1 MSIEIYM
8 PRLGATMKDGT
19 LTRWLKTEGDSVQKG
34 ESIAEITSEKLTN
47 EIEAPE
53 TGFLDKI
60 IIQEGETVPVATV
73 LAVIS
78 SEVRGSS
85 EPQPGREEEIKT
97 EYTLGLKTVLE
108 VKPLSSL
115 RKVIGERMAESLM
128 NSPQGTMTTRADM
141 TELMALK
148 DQLTAIGKKVT
159 YTDMFVKIVGLA
171 LEKNTLLNSSI
182 ESGKLILY
190 KSINIGVGVGF
201 EDGLLVPVIKNVE
214 QKSLLQISQELKEL
228 SVKVK
233 EKRIT
238 SDEMTGGTFTISN
251 LGMFDVD
258 IITPIINPPEAAIL
272 AIGATRKE
280 VTVLDDESI
289 VVRPMTTL
297 SLTAD
302 HAVMDGIPAVT
313 FLSTIKDIMKNPHE
327 FLN

>member
-1 MSIEIYM
+1 MSIEVHM

-19 LTRWLKTEGDSVQKG
+19 LTRWLKREGDSVQKG

-53 TGFLDKI
+53 AGFLDKI

-78 SEVRGSS
+78 SEAKGSS
-85 EPQPGREEEIKT
+85 EPQSGQKEIKT
-97 EYTLGLKTVLE
+97 DYNKGPKTVLE
-108 VKPLSSL
+108 KTPLSSL
-115 RKVIGERMAESLM
+115 RKIIGERMAESLLH
-128 NSPQGTMTTRADM
+128 SPQGTMTTRADM
-141 TELMALK
+141 TEMIALK
-148 DQLTAIGKKVT
+148 DELAATGKKVT

-171 LEKNTLLNSSI
+171 LEKNPLLNSSI
-182 ESGKLILY
+182 EDGKLILY
-190 KSINIGVGVGF
+190 KSINIGVGVGI
-201 EDGLLVPVIKNVE
+201 EDGLLVPVIKNVQ
-214 QKSLLQISQELKEL
+214 QKTLLQISQEIKEL
-228 SVKVK
+228 TVKVK

-280 VTVLDDESI
+280 ATVLDDDII
-289 VVRPMTTL
+289 VVKPVTTL

>member
-1 MSIEIYM
+1 MSIEVYM

-19 LTRWLKTEGDSVQKG
+19 LTRWLKKEGDSVQKG
-34 ESIAEITSEKLTN
+34 EPIAEITSEKLTN

-53 TGFLDKI
+53 DGFLDKI

-78 SEVRGSS
+78 SEAKGSL
-85 EPQPGREEEIKT
+85 EPQSCREEEIKT
-97 EYTLGLKTVLE
+97 EDIQGPKTVLE
-108 VKPLSSL
+108 AKPLSSL
-115 RKVIGERMAESLM
+115 RKVIGERMAESLLH
-128 NSPQGTMTTRADM
+128 SPQGTMTTRADM
-141 TELMALK
+141 TELIALK
-148 DQLTAIGKKVT
+148 DELAIIGKKVT
-159 YTDMFVKIVGLA
+159 YTDMFVKIVGLS
-171 LEKNTLLNSSI
+171 LEKNPLLNSSI
-182 ESGKLILY
+182 EDGKLILY
-190 KSINIGVGVGF
+190 KSINIGVGVGI

-228 SVKVK
+228 AVKVK

-280 VTVLDDESI
+280 VTVLEDDSI
-289 VVRPMTTL
+289 VVRPITTL

-302 HAVMDGIPAVT
+302 HAVIDGIPAVT

-327 FLN
+327 FLD